1 MTGQIERLEWSNVS
15 KKYLRK
21 IILARRCSSTG
32 KCCLFGGASTYQN
45 RHDLLMIA
53 KTKISSR
60 QWGFLSGGRIKSLK
74 HWNCTD
80 RSYFMLSTWKN
91 CCSKWVPT
99 PFSCQNKE
107 IFGPT
112 RALENGPRYQNTGF
126 FEKIVKWVAYDTI
139 GALLPIRM
147 TNFSNTSGNA
157 TEKIKRKRWK
167 QNKNVFINVTIS
179 YFWLET

>member
-1 MTGQIERLEWSNVS
+1 
-15 KKYLRK
+15 
-21 IILARRCSSTG
+21 
-32 KCCLFGGASTYQN
+32 
-45 RHDLLMIA
+45 
-53 KTKISSR
+53 
-60 QWGFLSGGRIKSLK
+60 
-74 HWNCTD
+74 
-80 RSYFMLSTWKN
+80 MLSTWKN

-126 FEKIVKWVAYDTI
+126 FEKMVKWVAYGTI

-147 TNFSNTSGNA
+147 TNFSNSSGNA

-167 QNKNVFINVTIS
+167 QNKKCLHKCNYFLLLAGNLKCSCYLLLARKSVIWDGYKTIVGTNDGQLCIEGGNCW
-179 YFWLET
+179 FWLFIVTQEKFLLVKCLKKVEA

>member
-1 MTGQIERLEWSNVS
+1 
-15 KKYLRK
+15 
-21 IILARRCSSTG
+21 
-32 KCCLFGGASTYQN
+32 
-45 RHDLLMIA
+45 
-53 KTKISSR
+53 
-60 QWGFLSGGRIKSLK
+60 
-74 HWNCTD
+74 
-80 RSYFMLSTWKN
+80 MLSTWKN

-147 TNFSNTSGNA
+147 TNFSNSSGNA

-167 QNKNVFINVTIS
+167 QNKKCLHKCNYFLLLAGNLKCSCYLLLARNKCNLRWIQNNSWDQWRTVVYRGGKLLILAIHRNTGKVHPCQVF
-179 YFWLET
+179 E